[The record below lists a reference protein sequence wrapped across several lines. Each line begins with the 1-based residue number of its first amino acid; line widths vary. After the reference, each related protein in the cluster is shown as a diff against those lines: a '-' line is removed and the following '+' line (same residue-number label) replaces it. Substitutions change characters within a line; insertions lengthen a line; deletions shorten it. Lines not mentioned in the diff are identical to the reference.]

1 MDFTTVSTINDI
13 SGTSISTGVLLWII
27 GIIAY
32 WKLFTK
38 AGEAGWKAIIPVYS
52 EFKLYDLTWKGYMLW
67 ILVAL
72 AVVSA
77 LLLTLTSNMFLAV
90 IGVILNIIGMIISI
104 IAKVKLSKAYG
115 HGVGFAIGLIFFF
128 PIFILILG
136 FGKSEY
142 VGPQN

>member
-1 MDFTTVSTINDI
+1 MDFTTVSIINDI